1 MTQEMQLIDT
11 IFYFVDTM
19 DEYRQVLENNKIL
32 SRVIVFVDE
41 TQEIYKDGKLFG
53 GYQKSVEKIKEL
65 AEEVR
70 QAMDQSENDMR
81 QLISEIRQQVWDNFT
96 DEVELITR
104 NLEDY
109 ADQLDKLKREFAE
122 GEIEEG
128 QVIQTVDQL
137 KGQINDYVSW
147 KSSIQQ
153 EFIQMSRTMDAYNG
167 VLRTFAQR
175 LDTQED
181 KVTNYEHLLDL
192 KEQSLREYIESYD
205 ITNKVR
211 SILGREMLLQEG
223 LLHDYA
229 TITDVDNLTR
239 QSVDTYMNSKTPSW
253 TEVTSWASA
262 GYDAAGRLRPLE
274 IAVAGFD
281 SRIQS
286 AEAQASMF
294 SNWYTENADALAY
307 LKTFA
312 NDHSSGFD
320 IMAAFDENNGNN
332 ELVRKAAARIFG
344 YANSEGSNLVLQAD
358 HIQMDGS
365 TFKINVSQ
373 VEGLGDWALNTL
385 VTNKYKAVDGA
396 GKSITINALPTSQTD
411 GVYGI
416 KSSTGGFYFSM
427 DGSGWV
433 ANENIK
439 WDAQGNLTIKG
450 DVDGPN
456 SMTKIEN
463 VYISN
468 YWSKTEFNPNN
479 YVQSGQVGSLALQD
493 PNLQSW
499 VLNKIAAAQLDQG
512 AQVTVEEVVQST
524 LQAEIAKANGLFQGF
539 TRNSDLNA
547 TLDGYTTKEGLLT
560 TLRGKIYDANG
571 DVIANDLLGE
581 AFSNLKK
588 MTGALIKNGEV
599 IGLVSSADLTT
610 EVNNAITGNS
620 TISQLQTW
628 SQEVKGSMSSG
639 FNLQALINKLT
650 ESNVADGASN
660 SVQAYIRGI
669 VTDESSSI
677 EITADQ
683 IIFNGQG
690 EWKDSILV
698 KDSSNNEVAA
708 IYKDGRIQF
717 NRGGVTI
724 PTYTSSQSGTGGGF
738 NSDSNGIIV
747 DDKNG
752 IKSYLQTNGLNIQSS
767 GGNVYGG
774 IWSNGEDQLHLAG
787 FKNGVFGSGASM
799 VLAGN
804 YHGEGYVEIHSSEN
818 GEFVVSGFDTHRFMG
833 PISIE
838 DNVVLGTVQQSNGFK
853 LVVDHGATFSGDLDA
868 YRIVC
873 GNSGLWVQGDSQFD
887 GVCTFNDECD
897 FNNTAEF
904 SQDVDFG
911 SSSNISVGG
920 ISTVTQTVNISGKT
934 LTFRKGMLVGITG

>member
-53 GYQKSVEKIKEL
+53 GYQKSVEKIEEL

-96 DEVELITR
+96 DEVELITK

-109 ADQLDKLKREFAE
+109 ADQLDKLKKEFAE

-175 LDTQED
+175 LDTQND
-181 KVTNYEHLLDL
+181 TVTNYEHLLDL
-192 KEQSLREYIESYD
+192 KEQSLKEYIESYD
-205 ITNKVR
+205 ITQKVR

-320 IMAAFDENNGNN
+320 LTAAFNDRNTLEQ
-332 ELVRKAAARIFG
+332 VTAKIFA
-344 YANSEGSNLVLQAD
+344 YANSNESTIVFEADKFRMNGQAF
-358 HIQMDGS
+358 
-365 TFKINVSQ
+365 TINVNQ
-373 VEGLGDWALNTL
+373 VRGIGDWILEN
-385 VTNKYKAVDGA
+385 VTMDRFKAVDGA
-396 GKSITINALPTSQTD
+396 GRSITINALPTSQTD

-450 DVDGPN
+450 NTITPSTPGGPN
-456 SMTKIEN
+456 STTKFEN

-468 YWSKTEFNPNN
+468 YWSKTEFTPTMYENLAKVGDLSGIGSQGLASW
-479 YVQSGQVGSLALQD
+479 VQSR
-493 PNLQSW
+493 
-499 VLNKIAAAQLDQG
+499 IAAAQLDQG
-512 AQVTVEEVVQST
+512 EEINIQELVESS
-524 LQAEIAKANGLFQGF
+524 LRNEITKADGLFQGF

-547 TLDGYTTKEGLLT
+547 ALNGYVRSEGLATEVTGL
-560 TLRGKIYDANG
+560 IYDEHG
-571 DVIANDLLGE
+571 DLLDSGPLYDS
-581 AFSNLKK
+581 FSHLE
-588 MTGALIKNGEV
+588 TLSAALIDQNGNFV
-599 IGLVSSADLTT
+599 IGTAAQQSINAQVNNYMTNNQSLSSIMTWAQDLMDTPSAGFSLSALVHNIAPNVSADD
-610 EVNNAITGNS
+610 
-620 TISQLQTW
+620 
-628 SQEVKGSMSSG
+628 VK
-639 FNLQALINKLT
+639 
-650 ESNVADGASN
+650 ASIEA
-660 SVQAYIRGI
+660 V
-669 VTDESSSI
+669 VDEKTSSI
-677 EITADQ
+677 IITADQ
-683 IIFNGQG
+683 IELDGETIFNLLTGSFEYQIPIYSGHQGQQQYATVSG
-690 EWKDSILV
+690 DVEFTPEHLSFSNSNGSLSI
-698 KDSSNNEVAA
+698 
-708 IYKDGRIQF
+708 GRDYMYIDTDNTSTKITPNTITFEEGTSTLADYYSGNIMITGAF
-717 NRGGVTI
+717 NINT
-724 PTYTSSQSGTGGGF
+724 TGHYYY
-738 NSDSNGIIV
+738 NSDSV
-747 DDKNG
+747 AYMD
-752 IKSYLQTNGLNIQSS
+752 
-767 GGNVYGG
+767 
-774 IWSNGEDQLHLAG
+774 
-787 FKNGVFGSGASM
+787 
-799 VLAGN
+799 
-804 YHGEGYVEIHSSEN
+804 SEN
-818 GEFVVSGFDTHRFMG
+818 IIFNAPVSINNDLTITGNLNMNSAG
-833 PISIE
+833 
-838 DNVVLGTVQQSNGFK
+838 QQLNAK
-853 LVVDHGATFSGDLDA
+853 
-868 YRIVC
+868 RIVC

-920 ISTVTQTVNISGKT
+920 ISTVTQTVSISGKT